1 MQKRLIVLGTS
12 SGVGKSILTTG
23 ICRVIKNDGYKVAPF
38 KAQNMSRNSLF
49 MDNGLEISIAQ
60 VIQAKACKIEPKEYM
75 NPLLLKPLGKNKIDI
90 FLNGKYLY
98 TTTGNEYNKNKVNL
112 RQEILKSFEKLKDFE
127 ICILE
132 GAGSPVE
139 INIKENDLVNMGMAK
154 MADTNAILVADI
166 DRGGVFASIVGTVFL
181 LEPEERKRLKGI
193 IINKFRGDKSLL
205 DLGIEKLEKLIGI
218 KVLGIVPY
226 EEVDLEEEDGLNT
239 KKNREYIE
247 KKLSGKSYEEYRE
260 EQFKKLENLVRKNID
275 MKKIYEILGEKNV
288 V

>member
-60 VIQAKACKIEPKEYM
+60 AIQAKACKIEPKEYM